1 MGLDHS
7 ARATLRRVLCL
18 CRTVGCRLSSATL
31 FAACLSLTPPSADAA
46 GLDAACQA
54 PAVPSGASALDVA
67 GVTAVP
73 GDDGQR
79 VDPDTAAAQ
88 ASTAE
93 TAGAAAAGL
102 SPATAVR
109 VDETVVMARRREEL
123 RQETPV
129 SVTVLDEAELRAA
142 QVETTLD
149 LQGLVPNLVF
159 FTSSTGQ
166 DVSPFIRGVG
176 ALPVTYLDQGVGTYV
191 DGVYLPRGSGN
202 LLQVV
207 DFQQIEVL
215 RGPQGTLYGK
225 NTVGGAINV
234 ATIKPRR
241 ATEAS
246 VDVRAGSYGQADTRT
261 TINVPVGKGW
271 LADELYSRLAF
282 ASFNDSGYTT
292 NTLTDTGYSDTSAL
306 VFYGALRFE
315 PRDDLTFDLTGTWSR
330 DHNNGLGGQCR
341 FVPQSTE
348 RNPNTGR
355 TNNPF
360 NAFLPA
366 GYREACDRSRTYRF
380 ESDVASPIADLESS
394 GVWGILDWR
403 LGEVGPVD
411 LDLRYTGS
419 WREQTVRGRSDID
432 MTQFPVLVLAYAG
445 GPPAGG
451 DPRNVNGEPT
461 LQDQVQ
467 QELQVNG
474 RAWDGRLSF
483 VSGVFL
489 YWENID
495 EDNALRFLPGNPLLD
510 ANGGI
515 SESVNRI
522 DNRDW
527 AFYGQ
532 ATADVTD
539 WLSLT
544 GGLRY
549 TEERKALAHRLTI
562 PEGLNPPDPE
572 PSDFSNSL
580 TSGAWTPMASVAF
593 KTPQE
598 WLDATGVLDWAMPYF
613 TYARG
618 FIGGGVNGA
627 GRTSSPLESQTF
639 GPEYAD
645 SYEWGVKTIGFGGR
659 ASLDFDWFLLQ
670 RTDQQ
675 VIQLVQD
682 GSACPPGSDP
692 DCVTPTLALVT
703 NAGRSK
709 TYGLETE
716 FKVTPVSGLLLS
728 GGAGYTHARFIDFPD
743 AESSITGDT
752 INRAGEPLPF
762 VPEWTTHLALEYAY
776 ELPRFGGPSWLH
788 GWITPRVDWSYTSGN
803 FFYAPEIEQ
812 LQQSGYDVVNFRLA
826 WDFNDDR
833 SRIALWAKNLTDKAY
848 YNAAVASPRLA
859 GSVTRYYETPRTF
872 GVEISQRF

>member
-1 MGLDHS
+1 MPASSTNTSPGSIVSKLTK
-7 ARATLRRVLCL
+7 AIAALVI
-18 CRTVGCRLSSATL
+18 RLF
-31 FAACLSLTPPSADAA
+31 FA
-46 GLDAACQA
+46 
-54 PAVPSGASALDVA
+54 VASAEASEEDNPRGLPPAQPLDPVLAAEGVA
-67 GVTAVP
+67 NGSGFP
-73 GDDGQR
+73 
-79 VDPDTAAAQ
+79 DPPVSHEAAAAQ
-88 ASTAE
+88 AAE
-93 TAGAAAAGL
+93 FKRAGAAAAGL
-102 SPATAVR
+102 SPTTAVR
-109 VDETVVMARRREEL
+109 IQETVVTARRREEL
-123 RQETPV
+123 RQETPL
-129 SVTVLDEAELRAA
+129 SVTALDEAELRAA

-149 LQGLVPNLVF
+149 LQGLVPNLVY
-159 FTSSTGQ
+159 FTSGTGQ

-246 VDVRAGSYGQADTRT
+246 VDVRAGSYGQADTKST
-261 TINVPVGKGW
+261 LNVPVGTGW
-271 LADELYSRLAF
+271 LADKLFSRLTF

-292 NTLTDTGYSDTSAL
+292 NTLTDTGYSDTNAL

-348 RNPNTGR
+348 LNPNTGR

-360 NAFLPA
+360 NVFLPP
-366 GYREACDRSRTYRF
+366 GYQQACGRSRTYRF
-380 ESDVASPIADLESS
+380 ESDLTSPIADLESS

-419 WREQTVRGRSDID
+419 WRGQTVRGRSDVD
-432 MTQFPVLVLAYAG
+432 MTQFPVLDIAYAG

-451 DPRNVNGEPT
+451 DPRNINGEPT

-467 QELQVNG
+467 QELQLNG
-474 RAWDGRLSF
+474 RAWEGRLSF

-489 YWENID
+489 YWEDID

-515 SESVNRI
+515 TSSVNLI

-532 ATADVTD
+532 STADVTD

-544 GGLRY
+544 AGLRY
-549 TEERKALAHRLTI
+549 TQERKALEHQVTI

-572 PSDFSNSL
+572 PSDYSNSI

-593 KTPQE
+593 RTPKE
-598 WLDATGVLDWAMPYF
+598 WLAATGVLDWAMPYF

-618 FIGGGVNGA
+618 FIGGGVNGT
-627 GRTSSPLESQTF
+627 GRTSSPLENETF
-639 GPEYAD
+639 GPEYAN

-703 NAGRSK
+703 NAARSK

-716 FKVTPVSGLLLS
+716 FKVTPVTGLLVS

-762 VPEWTTHLALEYAY
+762 VPEWTTHLALEYAH

-788 GWITPRVDWSYTSGN
+788 GWITPRVDWSYTSAN

-812 LQQSGYDVVNFRLA
+812 LQQPGYNVVNFRLA
-826 WDFNDDR
+826 WDLNDDR
-833 SRIALWAKNLTDKAY
+833 SRIAFWAKNLTDTAY
-848 YNAAVASPRLA
+848 YNAAIASPRLA
-859 GSVTRYYETPRTF
+859 GSVTRYYEAPRTF
-872 GVEISQRF
+872 GVEIS

>member
-1 MGLDHS
+1 MLAL
-7 ARATLRRVLCL
+7 ARAAGRDDGRRS
-18 CRTVGCRLSSATL
+18 TG
-31 FAACLSLTPPSADAA
+31 PPSVASPLDAA
-46 GLDAACQA
+46 GVIVV
-54 PAVPSGASALDVA
+54 PA
-67 GVTAVP
+67 
-73 GDDGQR
+73 DDPQP
-79 VDPDTAAAQ
+79 VDRA
-88 ASTAE
+88 TAE
-93 TAGAAAAGL
+93 AQETAIEAGGPAAAGL
-102 SPATAVR
+102 SSETALR
-109 VDETVVMARRREEL
+109 IDETVVTARRREEL
-123 RQETPV
+123 RQETPL
-129 SVTVLDEAELRAA
+129 SVTALDEAELRAA

-149 LQGLVPNLVF
+149 LQRLIPNLTF
-159 FTSSTGQ
+159 IRSGTGQ
-166 DVSPFIRGVG
+166 DIAPFIRGVG
-176 ALPVTYLDQGVGTYV
+176 ALPFSYLDQGVGTYV
-191 DGVYLPRGSGN
+191 DGVYLSRGSGG

-241 ATEAS
+241 ETEAS
-246 VDVRAGSYGQADTRT
+246 VDVRAGSYGEADTKT
-261 TINVPVGKGW
+261 MLNVPVGTGW
-271 LADELYSRLAF
+271 LADHLHSRLTF
-282 ASFNDSGYTT
+282 ASFNRAGYTT
-292 NTLTDTGYSDTSAL
+292 NTLTDESYSDTNAL
-306 VFYGALRFE
+306 VFYGALRFA

-330 DHNNGLGGQCR
+330 DHNKGLGGQCR
-341 FVPQSTE
+341 FVPQSAE
-348 RNPNTGR
+348 LNPSTGR

-360 NAFLPA
+360 NAFLPP
-366 GYREACDRSRTYRF
+366 GYREACDRSQKYRF
-380 ESDVASPIADLESS
+380 ASEVASPIADVESS

-419 WREQTVRGRSDID
+419 WREQIVRGRNDID

-445 GPPAGG
+445 GPPAGSN
-451 DPRNVNGEPT
+451 PRNINGTPT

-467 QELQVNG
+467 QELQLTG

-489 YWENID
+489 YWESID

-510 ANGGI
+510 ANGGVSNAI
-515 SESVNRI
+515 NRI

-544 GGLRY
+544 AGLRY
-549 TEERKALAHRLTI
+549 TEERKALEHELTI
-562 PEGLNPPDPE
+562 PEALNPPDPV
-572 PSDFSNSL
+572 PSEFSNSR

-593 KTPQE
+593 KTPRE
-598 WLDATGVLDWAMPYF
+598 WLRATGILDWAMPYF

-627 GRTSSPLESQTF
+627 GRTDSPLESETF
-639 GPEYAD
+639 GPEFAN
-645 SYEWGVKTIGFGGR
+645 SYEWGVKTIAFGGR
-659 ASLDFDWFLLQ
+659 ASLDFDWFLLD

-675 VIQLVQD
+675 VAQLVQD
-682 GSACPPGSDP
+682 DSACPPGSDP
-692 DCVTPTLALVT
+692 ACVTPTLALVT

-716 FKVTPVSGLLLS
+716 FRVTPVPGLWLS
-728 GGAGYTHARFIDFPD
+728 GGAGYTHARFLDFPN

-762 VPEWTTHLALEYAY
+762 VPEWTTHAALEYAY
-776 ELPRFGGPSWLH
+776 ELPRLRGPSWVD
-788 GWITPRVDWSYTSGN
+788 GWLTPRVDVAYTSGN
-803 FFYAPEIEQ
+803 FFYAPEIEE
-812 LQQSGYDVVNFRLA
+812 LQQSGYVVVNFRLA

-833 SRIALWAKNLTDKAY
+833 SRIAFWAKNLTDTAY
-848 YNAAVASPRLA
+848 YDAAVASPRLA
-859 GSVTRYYETPRTF
+859 GSVTRYYDAPRTF
-872 GVEISQRF
+872 GVEIAQRF